1 MLRLPVALPAALR
14 CLRLAVTALSSR
26 FAPRRGR
33 AHLPGSSGLF
43 TRSHPGFCAET
54 IGPPGSLGSP
64 LARMP
69 RSSTAAERDDARHCA
84 TSPAAFRFLDSVGL
98 RTPLLTRLNHAACV
112 LPVYASQRQPP
123 TRRPTLRNTRFP
135 LLARLCGASL
145 TRWAPQRSFQRRLYV
160 MPSPSSKFAQR
171 TQNSAERYAARQ

>member
-1 MLRLPVALPAALR
+1 MKSTPQMFRTDCSSAASAHGEL
-14 CLRLAVTALSSR
+14 LGAHRLAGG
-26 FAPRRGR
+26 APLRPLRRRDHEEAHRARERPPPARGR

-69 RSSTAAERDDARHCA
+69 RSSTAAGRDDARHCA

-112 LPVYASQRQPP
+112 LPVYASQRRPP
-123 TRRPTLRNTRFP
+123 QGGRHYATLGSHCW
-135 LLARLCGASL
+135 LG
-145 TRWAPQRSFQRRLYV
+145 
-160 MPSPSSKFAQR
+160 FAGR
-171 TQNSAERYAARQ
+171 V